1 MVTNRSGYF
10 YGVAA
15 YLWWGAFPLFF
26 SLLSPINPLEIVPWR
41 VLTAVAFCGIAIAV
55 MRSFGS
61 VTRIFKSPKQLMWFA
76 VSSILLYANWQIF
89 VIAIVTGQIL
99 EASLGYFINPLM
111 TVLIGVLVRREKLRP
126 AQWVAVSIAGIGVVI
141 GAIAYGTFPW
151 LALGLALTFALYGAV
166 RKQVSEEIDPLSG
179 LTVETIIALPV
190 AVAQLLVLFL
200 LGGSLTAFTHG
211 SAVTVPLLL
220 SGVATAIP
228 LLLFGAAN
236 RRLPLTH
243 LGFIQ
248 FLTPI
253 LGFLSGY
260 FIFHEEMPLTR
271 WIGFVAVWIA
281 LVILVTDMVLASR
294 RMRAQSRVS
303 IEPPATTAP
312 ITTHPAA

>member
-1 MVTNRSGYF
+1 MTNRSGYF
-10 YGVAA
+10 YGFAA

-41 VLTAVAFCGIAIAV
+41 VLTAVAFCGIAVAI
-55 MRSFGS
+55 MRSFGPIS
-61 VTRIFKSPKQLMWFA
+61 RILRSPKQLGWFA

-89 VIAIVTGQIL
+89 VIAILTGQVL

-179 LTVETIIALPV
+179 LTVETLIALPIALV
-190 AVAQLLVLFL
+190 QLLVLFL
-200 LGGSLTAFTHG
+200 IGGSLTALTHG

-281 LVILVTDMVLASR
+281 LVILVTDMILASR

>member
-1 MVTNRSGYF
+1 MTNRSGYF

-26 SLLSPINPLEIVPWR
+26 TLLSPIDPLEIVPWR
-41 VLTAVAFCGIAIAV
+41 VMTAVVFCVIAVVV
-55 MRSFGS
+55 MRSFGAL
-61 VTRIFKSPKQLMWFA
+61 TRVFKSPKQLGWFA

-111 TVLIGVLVRREKLRP
+111 TVFIGVLVRRERLRR
-126 AQWVAVSIAGIGVVI
+126 AQWAAVGIASTGVII
-141 GAIAYGTFPW
+141 GAIAYGSFPW
-151 LALGLALTFALYGAV
+151 LALGLAVTFALYGAV
-166 RKQVSEEIDPLSG
+166 RKQASEDIDPLSG
-179 LTVETIIALPV
+179 LTVETLVALPV
-190 AVAQLLVLFL
+190 AALQLLALVL

-211 SAVTVPLLL
+211 PAVTIPLLL

-236 RRLPLTH
+236 RRLPLSH

-260 FIFHEEMPLTR
+260 FIFHEEMPLAR

-281 LVILVTDMVLASR
+281 LVILVTDMVVAMRRSR
-294 RMRAQSRVS
+294 ARPVGTR
-303 IEPPATTAP
+303 EPEVTTAE
-312 ITTHPAA
+312 IATQPAP